1 MDLSTLERS
10 VKSLERSLDSFE
22 TLLAWMT
29 ALVVIGLVIEYWH
42 EIPEAINEVR
52 EVRKVLW
59 QPACVILGA
68 ILITV
73 GVAGELAVQF
83 FASRKQGDLRT
94 TNHQIEGLLTAQ
106 AAAARQKASEA
117 DERAINLQ
125 TVLLPRRLSP
135 FVSPPNRDEKYRA
148 VRKLQEEFSGTSFVL
163 QSVPFFEAE
172 MLTNDLEYL
181 LTGLKWQG
189 RIIEN
194 WHETGMRPV
203 LIHDGVEIWTSWRPK
218 QKPPVGSS
226 RVPRDRA
233 WLAAE
238 ALARVLTLNEIQLVA
253 HFDVSSM
260 KEERFAPFGFNP
272 PENAVVV
279 FIGIKNIAWD
289 LDILKQKSAATQP
302 K

>member
-10 VKSLERSLDSFE
+10 IKSLEASLDSFE

-42 EIPEAINEVR
+42 EIPEAIEEVR
-52 EVRKVLW
+52 EARKLLW
-59 QPACVILGA
+59 KPACVILGA

-83 FASRKQGDLRT
+83 LASRKQGDLRSA
-94 TNHQIEGLLTAQ
+94 NRQIEGVLTAQ
-106 AAAARQKASEA
+106 AETARQKANEA

-125 TVLLPRRLSP
+125 TVLLPRRVSP
-135 FVSPPNRDEKYRA
+135 FALPPNRDEKYRA
-148 VRKLQEEFSGTSFVL
+148 VRKLQEDFAGTSFLL

-181 LTGLKWQG
+181 LTGLKWKG
-189 RIIEN
+189 RIIDN

-203 LIHDGVEIWTSWRPK
+203 LIHDGVEIWTWRPK
-218 QKPPVGSS
+218 QKPPVVSS

-279 FIGIKNIAWD
+279 FIGMKNIGHD
-289 LDILKQKSAATQP
+289 VEMLR
-302 K
+302 